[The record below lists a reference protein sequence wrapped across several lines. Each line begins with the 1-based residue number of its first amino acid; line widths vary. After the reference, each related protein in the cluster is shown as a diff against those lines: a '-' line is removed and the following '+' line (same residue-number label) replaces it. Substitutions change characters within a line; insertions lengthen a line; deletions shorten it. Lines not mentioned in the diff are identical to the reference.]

1 MKLEDEKPKEKTEE
15 DLRREA
21 AFLKNRFESRYL
33 TCPFNVGSFD
43 VFTYVGKSMSQ
54 EFMEYAF
61 EMDLLS
67 LVTDW
72 IRDADGNYWFLGVKS
87 YMLTQEG
94 YKKKLEKP
102 SVLDRELMSLNHVR
116 RPAKISC
123 ARCLYQYKVFD
134 I

>member
-1 MKLEDEKPKEKTEE
+1 MLLKTIEEEKPKEKTDE

-21 AFLKNRFESRYL
+21 AFLRNRFESRYL

-54 EFMEYAF
+54 VEREAYKVFEFMEYAF

-87 YMLTQEG
+87 YMLT
-94 YKKKLEKP
+94 
-102 SVLDRELMSLNHVR
+102 
-116 RPAKISC
+116 
-123 ARCLYQYKVFD
+123 
-134 I
+134 

>member
-1 MKLEDEKPKEKTEE
+1 MQAERKAALEARKALLKKGQLLSNKDFEHEKPKEKSEE
-15 DLRREA
+15 DVRREA

-54 EFMEYAF
+54 VEREAYKVFEFMEYAF

-87 YMLTQEG
+87 YMLT
-94 YKKKLEKP
+94 
-102 SVLDRELMSLNHVR
+102 
-116 RPAKISC
+116 
-123 ARCLYQYKVFD
+123 
-134 I
+134 

>member
-1 MKLEDEKPKEKTEE
+1 M
-15 DLRREA
+15 RREA

-54 EFMEYAF
+54 VEREAYKVFEFMEYAF

-87 YMLTQEG
+87 YMLT
-94 YKKKLEKP
+94 
-102 SVLDRELMSLNHVR
+102 
-116 RPAKISC
+116 
-123 ARCLYQYKVFD
+123 
-134 I
+134 